1 MKEKTEIEDKIE
13 DAIYRNIYT
22 DLDGGLYGEN
32 EAINELTALFNTQN
46 QKLKPKQPIVITDV
60 IDLAVAFVKQEKK
73 KAVSDRL
80 TELWK
85 KINQY
90 DPDSVDKND
99 LREFFT
105 EAEMK

>member
-1 MKEKTEIEDKIE
+1 MEKE
-13 DAIYRNIYT
+13 
-22 DLDGGLYGEN
+22 
-32 EAINELTALFNTQN
+32 
-46 QKLKPKQPIVITDV
+46 IVITDI
-60 IDLAVAFVKQEKK
+60 IDLEVAFVKQEKK

-90 DPDSVDKND
+90 DPDSVDKDD

-105 EAEMK
+105 EAGMK

>member
-32 EAINELTALFNTQN
+32 EAINELTALFNT
-46 QKLKPKQPIVITDV
+46 
-60 IDLAVAFVKQEKK
+60 E
-73 KAVSDRL
+73 L

-85 KINQY
+85 KIGDEGLPRYSKLKQLF
-90 DPDSVDKND
+90 K
-99 LREFFT
+99 
-105 EAEMK
+105 EAGMKDE

>member
-32 EAINELTALFNTQN
+32 EAINELTALFNAEN
-46 QKLKPKQPIVITDV
+46 QKLKPKQPIVITD
-60 IDLAVAFVKQEKK
+60 IINIITDFVKQEKK

-90 DPDSVDKND
+90 DPDSVDKDD
-99 LREFFT
+99 LREFFI
-105 EAEMK
+105 EAGMK